1 MVPSCIAIH
10 DLCCYAKSSLSVVIP
25 TLEALSVEVCPLP
38 TALLSSQTDGFD
50 SYYFED
56 KTETMERV
64 LSKWVTLGLSFDCIY
79 SGFLGSFRQV
89 RLVRDLIARERK
101 SHEIL
106 VVVDPVLGDDG
117 SMYGPV
123 DTSLVEQMRTLIPYS
138 DVITPNV
145 TEAALLLGK
154 PMKTSFGKEEIFQWA
169 QALHQLGP
177 EGVVI
182 TSVCL
187 PEGMCVVYYDKGS
200 LGTVS
205 YESLQTTFP
214 GSGDLFASILTGLLV
229 HKVPFQTAV
238 AEAVELCSLAL
249 KRTKAEGYARRHGI
263 SPTLIIPEL
272 VKKRNLYGC

>member
-64 LSKWVTLGLSFDCIY
+64 LSKWGSLDLSFDCIY

-101 SHEIL
+101 KHGIL
-106 VVVDPVLGDDG
+106 VVVDPVLGDDS

-123 DTSLVEQMRTLIPYS
+123 DTALVEQMRTLISYS

-145 TEAALLLGK
+145 TEAALLLGE
-154 PMKTSFGKEEIFQWA
+154 PMKTSFCKEEIFQWA
-169 QALHQLGP
+169 QALHRLGP
-177 EGVVI
+177 ESVVI
-182 TSVCL
+182 TSVSL
-187 PEGMCVVYYDKGS
+187 TEGMCVAFYDKGS

-205 YESLQTTFP
+205 YESLQTTYP
-214 GSGDLFASILTGLLV
+214 GSGDLFASILTGLLI

-238 AEAVELCSLAL
+238 KEAVELCSLAL
-249 KRTKAEGYARRHGI
+249 IRTKAEGYARRHGI
-263 SPTLIIPEL
+263 APTLIIPEL
-272 VKKRNLYGC
+272 VKKRNLYAC